1 MDKITK
7 YLDRA
12 NKYKNAKQQLAK
24 SILFVSEH
32 YFASIINNLRHMGVD
47 TNFIVFDEDGQQL
60 TDEDLEKLEVQVID
74 FYEEDE
80 EDN

>member
-1 MDKITK
+1 MEKITK

-24 SILFVSEH
+24 SI
-32 YFASIINNLRHMGVD
+32 INNLRYMGVD

-60 TDEDLEKLEVQVID
+60 TDEDLEKLGVQVID

-80 EDN
+80 KDN

>member
-1 MDKITK
+1 MEKITK

-24 SILFVSEH
+24 SI
-32 YFASIINNLRHMGVD
+32 INNLRYMGVD
-47 TNFIVFDEDGQQL
+47 TNFIVFDDDGQQL
-60 TDEDLEKLEVQVID
+60 TDEDLDKLEVQVID

>member
-7 YLDRA
+7 YLDGA
-12 NKYKNAKQQLAK
+12 NKHKNAKQQLAK
-24 SILFVSEH
+24 SV
-32 YFASIINNLRHMGVD
+32 INNLRKYMGVD
-47 TNFIVFDEDGQQL
+47 TNFIVFDDDGQQL
-60 TDEDLEKLEVQVID
+60 TDEDLEKLGAQVID